1 MAKKLHEIRN
11 EYTSRQLD
19 ESGVP
24 YNPFS
29 LLETWVEEAIS
40 AKVPEPT
47 AMNLA
52 TAGMDGKPSSR
63 MVLLKE
69 ISQNSLSFFTNYNSR
84 KGNQIS
90 ENPWA
95 ALLFFW
101 PELERQIRLEGNLRK
116 MSDSQSEQYFNTRP
130 PESRIA
136 AIVSKQSQSLESR
149 NILEEKFRQFT
160 KDHKN
165 SEIQKP
171 PYWGGYY
178 FMPVMI
184 EFWQG
189 RPNRLHDR
197 IVYHLGKNNWTISR
211 LYP

>member
-24 YNPFS
+24 NNPFS